1 MYSSIVSA
9 NTDATDA
16 QYNNLRKDVLTR
28 AGDFAT
34 TTGSSN
40 AYAVTV
46 DAQIVA
52 YSGGLTVVCLA
63 SFSNTGAATINVNS
77 IGAASIKKHGNVD
90 LQTGDIRSGSLMI
103 LTHDGTNF
111 QLMAAVDN
119 LYTAKGDILAATA
132 NGAKSRLAVGSN
144 GQVLVADSTATTG
157 LTYIEGARALAVDDT
172 DITIATSTVETTIFS
187 ATIPANVMRTKN
199 VIKGRVFISTMALR
213 ASATCDFRLK
223 FGGTTIAT
231 LNHDGPSGAASSI
244 KGIIIEF
251 TIYNNGST
259 GSQVGFINESNGYC
273 SDLNSA
279 SVLTADGTASEDTTS
294 SKTLTIT
301 AHFNDSNSATNLT
314 AKGGEVFL
322 FHRD

>member
-1 MYSSIVSA
+1 MYSSTVSA
-9 NTDATDA
+9 NTDATED
-16 QYNNLRKDVLTR
+16 QYNDLRKDVLTR
-28 AGDFAT
+28 AGDFVT
-34 TTGSSN
+34 TSGSSN
-40 AYAVTV
+40 AYVATV

-52 YSGGLTVVCLA
+52 YSAGLTVVCLA

-77 IGAASIKKHGNVD
+77 LGAASIKKHGNVD
-90 LQTGDIRSGSLMI
+90 LQTGDIRSGALMI
-103 LTHDGTNF
+103 LIHDGTNF

-132 NGAKSRLAVGSN
+132 SGAKSRLAVGN
-144 GQVLVADSTATTG
+144 DGQVLVANAAEATG
-157 LTYIEGARALAVDDT
+157 LKYVEGARALAVDNT
-172 DITIATSTVETTIFS
+172 DVTIATSTAETTIFS

-199 VIKGRVFISTMALR
+199 VIKGRVFISTMSLR

-231 LNHDGPSGAASSI
+231 LNHDGPSGAASGA

-251 TIYNNGST
+251 TIYNDGSAS
-259 GSQVGFINESNGYC
+259 SQVGFLNESSGYC

-279 SVLTADGTASEDTTS
+279 SILTADGTASEDTTS